1 MWVLYFYNRMAS
13 KNKEINQVVRVPID
27 TIKENPIN
35 FEIYSSKHSK
45 EDEDLEN
52 SIQLYGQLEPCLV
65 NKKTSQLISGH
76 RRYNTIKRL
85 GIDTIDV
92 IYKSVDE
99 LEIIELIQSNR
110 HREKSLIE
118 KINEYRT
125 LKSQMK
131 SLPLKKRKELMGSLK
146 LREYLHKE
154 VGISNVNDD
163 RLKKIENSNNEELLN
178 SVLSGEISLKS
189 AFRMINTIG
198 EEGEVK
204 SRLKYEIKKLVENSK
219 DKLSFQDVI
228 SIIDEVYKI

>member
-1 MWVLYFYNRMAS
+1 MED
-13 KNKEINQVVRVPID
+13 KKEQIGEIVRVPIES
-27 TIKENPIN
+27 IKENPIN
-35 FEIYSSKHSK
+35 YQIYSSKHTK
-45 EDEDLEN
+45 EDEDLES

-65 NKKTSQLISGH
+65 NEKTNQLISGH

-125 LKSQMK
+125 LKTQMK
-131 SLPLKKRKELMGSLK
+131 GLPLKKRKELMGSLK

-163 RLKKIENSNNEELLN
+163 RLKKIEDSNDEELLN

-189 AFRMINTIG
+189 AFRMIKTIG
-198 EEGEVK
+198 DDGEVK
-204 SRLKYEIKKLVENSK
+204 SRLKYEIKKMVENSR
-219 DKLSFQDVI
+219 DKLSFHDVI
-228 SIIDEVYKI
+228 SIVDEVYKR